1 MLQLARIGAIRFMW
15 SCYSM
20 AQISKAQKNRENS
33 FGFLIQTLGRR
44 MDSVMREK
52 LEEVDIDIKLF
63 ANLMLLADV
72 DGINQRQLGEKLDFP
87 EYYTSRNVDALVK
100 AGFAERRPDPNSR
113 RTILIY
119 LTDKGKKK
127 AAELPKIIKSAN
139 DHFLKGLEADER
151 KILISLLQKTAGIDH
166 GDI

>member
-1 MLQLARIGAIRFMW
+1 
-15 SCYSM
+15 M

-44 MDSVMREK
+44 MEITMRDL
-52 LEEVDIDIKLF
+52 LEEVDVDIKLF
-63 ANLMLLADV
+63 ANLMLLSDV

-113 RTILIY
+113 RTILIF
-119 LTDKGKKK
+119 LTEKGKNK
-127 AAELPKIIKSAN
+127 AAQLPEIIKAAN
-139 DHFLKGLEADER
+139 DHFLNGMEADER
-151 KILISLLQKTAGIDH
+151 KMMISLLQKVAGIDH
-166 GDI
+166 VDL